1 MGFERRKGVQSKN
14 RLRSATRATK
24 SDRADGAIRLIKIA
38 AWSCQGFSAR
48 QVNTGQ
54 WKLKSLSSRF
64 AIPYSFFTG
73 AEEIEKSRWS

>member
-24 SDRADGAIRLIKIA
+24 SDRADGAIGLIKIA
-38 AWSCQGFSAR
+38 SSRQSFSAR

-54 WKLKSLSSRF
+54 WKLKSLSSRS
-64 AIPYSFFTG
+64 AIPYSFLTG
-73 AEEIEKSRWS
+73 ADAVEKSWWS